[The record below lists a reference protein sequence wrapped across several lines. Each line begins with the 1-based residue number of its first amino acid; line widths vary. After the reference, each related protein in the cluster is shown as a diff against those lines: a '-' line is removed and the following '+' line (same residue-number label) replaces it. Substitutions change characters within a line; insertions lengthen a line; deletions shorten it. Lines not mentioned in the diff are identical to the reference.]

1 MTETE
6 LQAGGRRR
14 RRHSS
19 SRRRRASPSRSASRR
34 VKRIRSSLRRLSRK
48 LQRLSRERS
57 IARRKPAIRVL
68 VLPRRSPM
76 RPQRTTYYRSPTQ
89 QGQLYRSARGPVRP
103 GEYEI
108 GGKYYQL
115 RN

>member
-1 MTETE
+1 
-6 LQAGGRRR
+6 
-14 RRHSS
+14 
-19 SRRRRASPSRSASRR
+19 
-34 VKRIRSSLRRLSRK
+34 
-48 LQRLSRERS
+48 
-57 IARRKPAIRVL
+57 
-68 VLPRRSPM
+68 M